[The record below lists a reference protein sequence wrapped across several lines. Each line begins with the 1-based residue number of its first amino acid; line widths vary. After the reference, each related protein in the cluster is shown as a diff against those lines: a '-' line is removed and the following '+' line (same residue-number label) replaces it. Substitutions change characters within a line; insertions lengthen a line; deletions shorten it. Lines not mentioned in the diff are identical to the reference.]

1 MLNNVT
7 IPNATITN
15 QNIEGNSI
23 TISYI
28 RPEGGF
34 EDTVV
39 LNLSTTTFIHHQLNR
54 RMYRID
60 DLTVGTKISVVHSP
74 MMTFSLPP
82 QTSAVEVII
91 LQNQN

>member
-7 IPNATITN
+7 IPKATITE
-15 QNIEGNSI
+15 QNIKGNSI

-28 RPEGGF
+28 RPEGEF
-34 EDTVV
+34 EEIVV
-39 LNLSTTTFIHHQLNR
+39 LHLDTNVFIHHQLNR

-74 MMTFSLPP
+74 MMTCSLPP
-82 QTSAVEVII
+82 QTTAVEII
-91 LQNQN
+91 VLRDQN